1 MKKIAL
7 FPGSFDPFTVGHK
20 DIVERT
26 LQSLADEVIIAIGN
40 NCDKKYLQTVEQ
52 RIESIRKVFANNPDV
67 KVESYDGLTVDYAKQ
82 VGASFIVRGVRN
94 AKDFEYER
102 DIADVNHRLTGIET
116 VLLYTKPEYSC
127 VSSSIVRELMSYNK
141 DVTEFL
147 P

>member
-1 MKKIAL
+1 MKRIAL
-7 FPGSFDPFTVGHK
+7 FPGSFDPFTIGHK

-40 NCDKKYLQTVEQ
+40 NCDKQYLQSVEE
-52 RIESIRKVFANNPDV
+52 RVESISKVFENNPNV
-67 KVESYDGLTVDYAKQ
+67 KVVAYDGLTVDFAKQ
-82 VGASFIVRGVRN
+82 VEAGLIVRGVRN
-94 AKDFEYER
+94 MKDFEYER

>member
-1 MKKIAL
+1 MKRIAL
-7 FPGSFDPFTVGHK
+7 FPGSFDPFTIGHK

-40 NCDKKYLQTVEQ
+40 NCDKQYLQSVEE
-52 RIESIRKVFANNPDV
+52 RVESISKVFENNPNV
-67 KVESYDGLTVDYAKQ
+67 KVVAYDGLTVDFAKQ
-82 VGASFIVRGVRN
+82 VGAGLIVRGVRN
-94 AKDFEYER
+94 TKDFEYER

>member
-1 MKKIAL
+1 MKRIAL
-7 FPGSFDPFTVGHK
+7 FPGSFDPFTIGHK

-40 NCDKKYLQTVEQ
+40 NCDKNYLQSVEE
-52 RIESIRKVFANNPDV
+52 RVESISKVFENNPNV
-67 KVESYDGLTVDYAKQ
+67 KVVAYNGLTVDFAKQ
-82 VGASFIVRGVRN
+82 MGAGLIVRGVRN
-94 AKDFEYER
+94 MKDFEYER

>member
-1 MKKIAL
+1 MKRIAL
-7 FPGSFDPFTVGHK
+7 FPGSFDPFTIGHK

-40 NCDKKYLQTVEQ
+40 NCDKKYLQSVEE
-52 RIESIRKVFANNPDV
+52 RVESISKVFENNPNVKVFA
-67 KVESYDGLTVDYAKQ
+67 YDGLTVDFAKQ
-82 VGASFIVRGVRN
+82 VGAGLIVRGVRN
-94 AKDFEYER
+94 TKDFEYER

>member
-1 MKKIAL
+1 MKRIAL
-7 FPGSFDPFTVGHK
+7 FPGSFDPFTMGHK

-26 LQSLADEVIIAIGN
+26 LRSLADEVVIAIGN
-40 NCDKKYLQTVEQ
+40 NCGKKYLQTVEQ
-52 RIESIRKVFANNPDV
+52 RIANISKVFGNDSRI
-67 KVESYDGLTVDYAKQ
+67 KVASYDGLTVDFAKQ
-82 VGASFIVRGVRN
+82 VGACLIVRGVRN
-94 AKDFEYER
+94 TKDFEYER

-116 VLLYTKPEYSC
+116 VLLYTRPEYSC